1 MPENRTTATGSLD
14 ERARSVLR
22 AVIREYIRV
31 GRPVGSRRLS
41 RIYREGLSPASLRNV
56 MADLEEAGFLTQPHT
71 SAGRVPT
78 AAGYR
83 YYVEYLMGRG
93 GLDPDE
99 IGEIRRN
106 LEAETDPEE
115 LMERTSRLLAAY
127 SDNIGIVLA
136 PPISRAIMKH
146 IEFVRLSGR
155 RILVILV
162 SRSGL
167 IQHRLVA
174 AEEDYT
180 QAELDQA
187 GRYLVEHFAGRT
199 LLQVR
204 AELIRLV
211 SQERAQYD
219 RLLRNAIRLGFAS
232 LQEAVEEKEEEPQ
245 VFLGGASRVAR
256 RLVSEETDRLFMLL
270 QALEEKRM
278 LVKIVSDCIRE
289 GQSGP
294 FVTIGLEQ
302 HIPGLVNWTLI
313 TSPYEYEGQ
322 SCGSLGILG
331 PSRMEYE
338 RAISLVSW
346 VARLFGQM
354 TQRPWV

>member
-1 MPENRTTATGSLD
+1 MPDQRTAGTGGLD

-41 RIYREGLSPASLRNV
+41 RIYKERLSPASLRNV
-56 MADLEEAGFLTQPHT
+56 MADLEEAGYLTQPHT

-93 GLDPDE
+93 GLDPGE
-99 IGEIRRN
+99 IGEIRKN

-136 PPISRAIMKH
+136 PPISRAILKH
-146 IEFVRLSGR
+146 IEFVRLAGR

-162 SRSGL
+162 SCSGL
-167 IQHRLVA
+167 VQHRLVA
-174 AEEDYT
+174 ADEDYT

-204 AELIRLV
+204 AELVRLV

-219 RLLRNAIRLGFAS
+219 RLLRNAVCLGFAS
-232 LQEAVEEKEEEPQ
+232 LREAVDETREEPQ

-256 RLVSEETDRLFMLL
+256 RVVSEEADRLLMLL
-270 QALEEKRM
+270 QTLEEKRM
-278 LVKIVSDCIRE
+278 LVKIVSECIRE

-294 FVTIGLEQ
+294 FVTIGLEE
-302 HIPGLVNWTLI
+302 HIPGLANWTLI
-313 TSPYEYEGQ
+313 TSPYEYESQ
-322 SCGSLGILG
+322 TYGSLAILG

-338 RAISLVSW
+338 RTISLVSW
-346 VARLFGQM
+346 MARLVGQM
-354 TQRPWV
+354 TQRPWA